1 MRYSFA
7 AIGIGSVRRWEIREE
22 PTLFPPVPTPHS
34 GSYAMADNT
43 ESGSRKALVITAGVA
58 LAALVALFVFTG
70 ENGQPSSPG
79 GPGNPM
85 QTDQG
90 R

>member
-1 MRYSFA
+1 
-7 AIGIGSVRRWEIREE
+7 
-22 PTLFPPVPTPHS
+22 
-34 GSYAMADNT
+34 MADNT
-43 ESGSRKALVITAGVA
+43 ESGSRKTLVITAGVA

-70 ENGQPSSPG
+70 EDGQPSSPS
-79 GPGNPM
+79 GPGAPM

>member
-1 MRYSFA
+1 MAEQSN
-7 AIGIGSVRRWEIREE
+7 
-22 PTLFPPVPTPHS
+22 PTET
-34 GSYAMADNT
+34 NT
-43 ESGSRKALVITAGVA
+43 GSRKGLMITAGVA

>member
-1 MRYSFA
+1 
-7 AIGIGSVRRWEIREE
+7 
-22 PTLFPPVPTPHS
+22 
-34 GSYAMADNT
+34 MADNT
-43 ESGSRKALVITAGVA
+43 ESVSRKTLIISAGVA

-70 ENGQPSSPG
+70 ESGQPSSPG

>member
-1 MRYSFA
+1 
-7 AIGIGSVRRWEIREE
+7 
-22 PTLFPPVPTPHS
+22 
-34 GSYAMADNT
+34 MADNT

>member
-1 MRYSFA
+1 M
-7 AIGIGSVRRWEIREE
+7 
-22 PTLFPPVPTPHS
+22 T
-34 GSYAMADNT
+34 DNT
-43 ESGSRKALVITAGVA
+43 ESGSRKTLVITAGVA

-70 ENGQPSSPG
+70 ESGQPAAPG

>member
-1 MRYSFA
+1 MAEQSN
-7 AIGIGSVRRWEIREE
+7 
-22 PTLFPPVPTPHS
+22 PTET
-34 GSYAMADNT
+34 NI
-43 ESGSRKALVITAGVA
+43 GSRKTLMITAGVA